1 MFNITDLQQKMELK
15 IIYLEHIMGKRSQIF
30 VHAPLIISNDIDL
43 AIYDLNTG
51 LDGIDIT
58 LIILNFM
65 EIFSEIYLVSF

>member
-30 VHAPLIISNDIDL
+30 VHAPLIVSNDIDL

-51 LDGIDIT
+51 LG
-58 LIILNFM
+58 
-65 EIFSEIYLVSF
+65 